1 MKIAYILNTTTSYS
15 GDSKAFLSL
24 LKGLVLKDIQPV
36 IIVPNSDD
44 IYQTFRSQGDKVY
57 ALKYKHSTYPNI
69 NDIKDVFLF
78 VPRIL
83 GRLLLNYIA
92 TRKLI
97 SILKKENVQLV
108 HTNVSVINIGQ
119 RAAKEL
125 SLPHIY
131 HFREYAD
138 LVGFRH
144 FPSKASFLSSICEK
158 NNYAICITRGVQQ
171 YYHLNNSH
179 SMVIYDGVRR
189 KSENMPISTKENYFL
204 YVGRIEPNKGL
215 LDLLKAYNNAQTPNY
230 PSFPKMKVAGA
241 FSDVSY
247 SQIIN
252 RYIEENHLE
261 NNVDLLGERKDIDQ
275 LMQHALALIVPSKF
289 EGFGFCMAEA
299 MFNGCIVVGYN
310 DTGTKEQFENGLQQT
325 GESIGFPYNNNE
337 ELIDLLTRLS
347 STPDIEL
354 APIRERAFHT
364 VNELYS
370 IENNVQKIHNFYK
383 QLNLLAS

>member
-1 MKIAYILNTTTSYS
+1 MKVAYILNTTTYHS

-24 LKGLVLKDIQPV
+24 LKGVVLKGIQPV
-36 IIVPNSDD
+36 IIVPNTYGL
-44 IYQTFRSQGDKVY
+44 YQIFKSQGNKVY

-69 NDIKDVFLF
+69 HDIKDTILF

-83 GRLLLNYIA
+83 GRLLLNSIA
-92 TRKLI
+92 TRQLTN
-97 SILKKENVQLV
+97 ILKKENVQLV

-125 SLPHIY
+125 CLPHIY

-144 FPSKASFLSSICEK
+144 FPSKASFLSSICGK
-158 NNYAICITRGVQQ
+158 KDYAICITRGIQQ

-179 SMVIYDGVRR
+179 STVIYDGVRN
-189 KSENMPISTKENYFL
+189 KAEGIPINAKDNYFL
-204 YVGRIEPNKGL
+204 YAGRIEPNKGL
-215 LDLLKAYNNAQTPNY
+215 LDLIKAYKKALTYNNL
-230 PSFPKMKVAGA
+230 SLPKMKVAGA
-241 FSDVSY
+241 SSDVSY
-247 SQIIN
+247 SQIIK
-252 RYIEENHLE
+252 RYIEDNHLE
-261 NNVDLLGERKDIDQ
+261 NNIELLGERKDIDQ

-310 DTGTKEQFENGLQQT
+310 DTGTKEQFENGLQYS
-325 GESIGFPYNNNE
+325 GKSIGFPYNNSE
-337 ELIDLLTRLS
+337 ELCDLLSRLP
-347 STPDIEL
+347 STPDIDL
-354 APIRERAFHT
+354 APIRERAFLT

-370 IENNVQKIHNFYK
+370 IENNVQKIHDFYT
-383 QLNLLAS
+383 QLNLLTS